1 MQFVST
7 FRADAG
13 LDVAACANEVDP
25 MTADAAAFDLD
36 RALDA
41 VRGASRVLVCPH
53 DDPDPDA
60 LAAAWAMQRLLE
72 HELGAAVTIGF
83 AGIIGRA
90 ENRAMVRE
98 LGIRLRRIQRLDPE
112 DYDGVFLVDTQP
124 GASNH
129 SAPAGLRVLGC
140 VDHHPRARAGGAKV
154 PWLDVRPDGETSTT
168 IVVGYMLERGLQ
180 LDPLLAT
187 AVMYALKTDTR
198 DFTRG
203 ADEGDLRIYAHA
215 MARADMHALGQIVNP
230 QLEPNHYELA
240 HGALE
245 TARIRGAAVVTWLP
259 SLPYPDLVAEIA
271 DWLVRRRGTD
281 WCLCAGVYRDS
292 LRFSL
297 RTEDPDGR
305 AGSVAVRLVRRFGG
319 SAGGHGMTAGGHI
332 RLAPDAPA
340 GEADRVWGW
349 LSEDFL
355 SILGVLDEDD
365 LPLCPLA

>member
-1 MQFVST
+1 M
-7 FRADAG
+7 
-13 LDVAACANEVDP
+13 N
-25 MTADAAAFDLD
+25 ADAAAFDLD
-36 RALDA
+36 QALDA
-41 VRGASRVLVCPH
+41 IRGAKRILVCPH

-60 LAAAWAMQRLLE
+60 LAAAWAMKCLLE
-72 HELGAAVTIGF
+72 VELGATVTIGF

-98 LGIRLRRIQRLDPE
+98 LGIRLRRIQSLDPA
-112 DYDGVFLVDTQP
+112 DFDGVILVDTQP

-129 SAPAGLRVLGC
+129 SAPADLPVLGC
-140 VDHHPRARAGGAKV
+140 VDHHPRSRTSTKV

-168 IVVGYMLERGLQ
+168 IVVGYLLQRGLE
-180 LDPLLAT
+180 LEPLLAT

-203 ADEGDLRIYAHA
+203 ASEGDLRVYSHA

-245 TARIRGAAVVTWLP
+245 TARVRGPIATTWLP

-305 AGSVAVRLVRRFGG
+305 AGGVAVRLVRRFGG
-319 SAGGHGMTAGGHI
+319 SAGGHGMTAGGRI
-332 RLAPDAPA
+332 PVDPDAA
-340 GEADRVWGW
+340 DGEADRVWGL

-355 SILGVLDEDD
+355 SILGALDEDD
-365 LPLCPLA
+365 LPLCPLG